1 MGEPNLNQTLWLMRK
16 SISLYFIFT
25 ILLFNACEKQKS
37 NEEDLSAM
45 NSTQVSYASEGYE
58 NRDSG
63 SDWVGLNLSM
73 EEKRLFVSIRSR
85 ADIKKPTC
93 TADFIAYLVSEGK
106 YEAVLNGAPILIGVT
121 DNEVTIKPK
130 NTSKEGD
137 LSFFCSGGA
146 SIAGSYSKIEG
157 QLDQEQ
163 VDPALYSKVLMLQGI
178 GFNVSSI
185 KEAGANVLKV
195 FTFGLQESEFNETI
209 QIDEFTVYDA
219 EVEDLNSDGSPELIV
234 FAKGE
239 EPNQKGTVYAFSVNN
254 KKSMSMVYFQP
265 TEENNQI
272 NKGYSGFDEFTI
284 METKL
289 AQRFPIY
296 QEDDSLEEPSGGMR
310 QVTYRLVDGEAMRK
324 FEVDK
329 TSKY

>member
-1 MGEPNLNQTLWLMRK
+1 MNYNKLNQY
-16 SISLYFIFT
+16 IQFAFI
-25 ILLFNACEKQKS
+25 ILLLNACNTKPS
-37 NEEDLSAM
+37 DEDDTLSTYRPA
-45 NSTQVSYASEGYE
+45 QVSYVLEGYE
-58 NRDSG
+58 NRDNG

-73 EEKRLFVSIRSR
+73 EDERLFVSIRSR

-93 TADFIAYLVSEGK
+93 TADFHAYLVSEGN
-106 YEAVLNGAPILIGVT
+106 YEAILNGTPILIGVT
-121 DNEVTIKPK
+121 DNEITIKPK
-130 NTSKEGD
+130 DASREGS

-146 SIAGSYSKIEG
+146 SIAGSYTKIEG

-163 VDPALYSKVLMLQGI
+163 VDPTLYSKVLMLQGI

-185 KEAGANVLKV
+185 DEAGTNVLNV

-209 QIDEFTVYDA
+209 QIDGFTVYDA

-239 EPNQKGTVYAFSVNN
+239 EPNQKGTVYAFSVNS

-265 TEENNQI
+265 TEENTKI
-272 NKGYSGFDEFTI
+272 NKGYRGFDEFTI

-296 QEDDSLEEPSGGMR
+296 HEDDSLEEPKGGML
-310 QVTYRLVDGEAMRK
+310 QVTYRLVDGEATRK
-324 FEVDK
+324 LEVDK
-329 TSKY
+329 VTEF